1 MFARRAIRLGP
12 MSHEQ
17 ELGHLGERL
26 AAKWLRRHDW
36 NVLWQRF
43 RNGHRDIDIIGRK
56 ANTIAFVEVK
66 TRSDLQFGDPATS
79 VGYYKLE
86 QLWRS
91 ASVWIIRHGP
101 PGVEYRIDVIC
112 VLVQGKHVKIRHVE
126 NAHTF
131 DRFSRNRR
139 FSG

>member
-1 MFARRAIRLGP
+1 

-17 ELGHLGERL
+17 ELGHFGERV
-26 AAKWLRRHDW
+26 AAKWLCLKGW
-36 NVLWQRF
+36 TVLVQRF
-43 RNGHRDIDIIGRK
+43 RNGHRDIDVIARK

-66 TRSDLQFGDPATS
+66 TRSDLHFGDPISA

-91 ASVWIIRHGP
+91 ATVWIIRHGP

-112 VLVQGKHVKIRHVE
+112 VLVQGKQVKVRHVE
-126 NAHTF
+126 NAHVFT
-131 DRFSRNRR
+131 SR
-139 FSG
+139 G

>member
-1 MFARRAIRLGP
+1 MLHNQA
-12 MSHEQ
+12 
-17 ELGHLGERL
+17 LGHVGEYL
-26 AAKWLRRHDW
+26 AAKWLRSHDW
-36 NVLWQRF
+36 NVLGQRF
-43 RNGHRDIDIIGRK
+43 RNGHRDIDIIARK
-56 ANTIAFVEVK
+56 ANTVAFVEVK
-66 TRSDLQFGDPATS
+66 TRSDLHFGDPSTA

-112 VLVQGKHVKIRHVE
+112 VLVRGKQVKIRHVE
-126 NAHTF
+126 NAYVF
-131 DRFSRNRR
+131 NRFRRRRR

>member
-1 MFARRAIRLGP
+1 MDLEILSRFFA
-12 MSHEQ
+12 MSREH
-17 ELGHLGERL
+17 ELGHFGERV
-26 AAKWLRRHDW
+26 AAKWLRLQGW

-43 RNGHRDIDIIGRK
+43 KNGHRDIDIIARK

-66 TRSDLQFGDPATS
+66 TRSDLSFGDPITA

-91 ASVWIIRHGP
+91 ASVWVIRHGP
-101 PGVEYRIDVIC
+101 PGVEYRVDVIC
-112 VLVQGKHVKIRHVE
+112 VLVRDKHVKIRHVE

-131 DRFSRNRR
+131 NRSR
-139 FSG
+139 